1 VDDSLNE
8 QLLNCICSLAILA
21 LRLQLPKPR
30 REVLKAIC
38 RAVSFKI
45 YFVEFFL
52 FFQTLPFQYYNK
64 FIDSIKSSTT
74 ANGTLVGD
82 NISSSTS
89 TDDSTTF
96 DPQKGSYNR
105 LPLVKYWVMFWVD

>member
-1 VDDSLNE
+1 
-8 QLLNCICSLAILA
+8 
-21 LRLQLPKPR
+21 
-30 REVLKAIC
+30 
-38 RAVSFKI
+38 
-45 YFVEFFL
+45 L

-64 FIDSIKSSTT
+64 FIDSIKATT

-96 DPQKGSYNR
+96 DPQKGM
-105 LPLVKYWVMFWVD
+105 L